1 MSKPMGIELRG
12 LAICVPGRALPLCR
26 GLDLEVRPGGAAV
39 LTGPS
44 GIGKSSVLK
53 AVMGFG
59 APDEGQVLIGGKVL
73 NAESVWWMRRQM
85 AYVPQE
91 PRFGDGVVEDVL
103 RRPFAYRAAG
113 GRVFERKEA
122 LHVFEE
128 LGLDEGLMGSE
139 LRDLS
144 AGERQ
149 RVAIALVL
157 LLGRPVLVLDE
168 PTSALDAKS
177 REAVS
182 RAIGKRDDLTVLA
195 ASHDEHFLALADN
208 VIDLSKTGEAA

>member
-1 MSKPMGIELRG
+1 MGIELRG
-12 LAICVPGRALPLCR
+12 LAICVPGRQRPLCR
-26 GLDLEVRPGGAAV
+26 QLNLQVPPGGSAV

-59 APDEGQVLIGGKVL
+59 APDEGDVLINGKVL
-73 NAESVWWMRRQM
+73 NAESVWGMRRQM

-91 PRFGDGVVEDVL
+91 PRFGDGVVEDAL

-113 GRVFERKEA
+113 GRVFDHKEA
-122 LHVFEE
+122 LEIFGE

-139 LRDLS
+139 LRELS
-144 AGERQ
+144 GGERA
-149 RVAIALVL
+149 RVAMALVL

-182 RAIGKRDDLTVLA
+182 RAISKREDLTVLA

-208 VIDLSKTGEAA
+208 VIDLSNAGEAA